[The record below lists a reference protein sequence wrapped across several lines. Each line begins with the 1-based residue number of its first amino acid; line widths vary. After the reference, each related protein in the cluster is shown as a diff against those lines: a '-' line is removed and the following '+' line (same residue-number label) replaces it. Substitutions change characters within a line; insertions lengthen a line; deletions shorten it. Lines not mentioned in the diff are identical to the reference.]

1 MNQQSTPARLAEPEL
16 GIKSRLN
23 LVNRMC
29 QVLNHDA
36 LPEEVQ

>member
-23 LVNRMC
+23 LVEQVRL
-29 QVLNHDA
+29 VLNHNA
-36 LPEEVQ
+36 PPEK